1 MDWMVAHMAS
11 QTSMKETGPEAMAPV
26 VRERAPLGRIVE
38 KS

>member
-1 MDWMVAHMAS
+1 MN
-11 QTSMKETGPEAMAPV
+11 ETGPEAIAPV